1 MYPPESGNL
10 VQSHNSRA
18 GQYDLFN
25 TIETQVRNGLG
36 NLMLDDCTDHTS
48 TKSDSLVGGAMARAL
63 CHIHR
68 VKQDLPLNSQL
79 KSKIVVVSGSSDSA
93 LQYMT
98 FMNVF
103 FSAQKEVNRN
113 TIILVFHLYLT
124 FVYIFHRMWWWT
136 AV

>member
-1 MYPPESGNL
+1 LVPPENGDL
-10 VQSHNSRA
+10 VASRNSRN
-18 GQYDLFN
+18 GQYDLFS
-25 TIETQVRNGLG
+25 TIETQIREGLG
-36 NLMLDDCTDHTS
+36 NLMLDDSTDHTS

-68 VKQDLPLNSQL
+68 VKQELSLNSQL

-103 FSAQKEVNRN
+103 FSAQKEVCGRCF
-113 TIILVFHLYLT
+113 I
-124 FVYIFHRMWWWT
+124 
-136 AV
+136 